1 MLKTILIAAGTLI
14 VGLIAGFFLGR
25 MVLENQWSKPVMVI
39 SQADEAKSKEGD
51 ADPTPPAG
59 TRILR
64 PLPLRKAREAAK
76 AFTAGDKLVVNL
88 VSFGNGED
96 GGELHVVLENRTDC
110 KVIAFAGVAYG
121 FDAYGKPQKANKR
134 GEPYIRFVAE
144 KQELSPKDTM
154 VHAQVVKHTETASLG
169 VAHVDTYTCED
180 GRKWERPKG

>member
-25 MVLENQWSKPVMVI
+25 MLLENQWSKPVMVI
-39 SQADEAKSKEGD
+39 SQADEQKSKEGD

-64 PLPLRKAREAAK
+64 ALPLRKAREAAK
-76 AFTAGDKLVVNL
+76 AFTAGDKLVVNV
-88 VSFGNGED
+88 VSFGNGEE
-96 GGELHVVLENRTDC
+96 GGELHVVVENRTDC
-110 KVIAFAGVAYG
+110 KIIAFAGVAYG
-121 FDAYGKPQKANKR
+121 FDAYGRPQKANKR
-134 GEPYIRFVAE
+134 GEPYIRFVGE
-144 KQELSPKDTM
+144 KQELAPKDTTTL
-154 VHAQVVKHTETASLG
+154 AQTVKHTDTASLG